1 MRKQKKIIKTL
12 WNIIYSDYY
21 SGIYKVN
28 LMGKLSRLLYLN
40 NKIVGNLKT
49 KIKSN
54 LINWHIL
61 LTTNVLNA
69 SWWIVSKSAQ

>member
-12 WNIIYSDYY
+12 WNIIYLDYY
-21 SGIYKVN
+21 SSMCEVN
-28 LMGKLSRLLYLN
+28 LMGELSRLLYLN

-54 LINWHIL
+54 LI
-61 LTTNVLNA
+61 
-69 SWWIVSKSAQ
+69 K

>member
-21 SGIYKVN
+21 SDICEVN
-28 LMGKLSRLLYLN
+28 LMRRLSRLLYLN
-40 NKIVGNLKT
+40 NKIVGSLKT

-54 LINWHIL
+54 LI
-61 LTTNVLNA
+61 
-69 SWWIVSKSAQ
+69 K

>member
-21 SGIYKVN
+21 SGMYEVN
-28 LMGKLSRLLYLN
+28 LMGKLSELLYLN

-49 KIKSN
+49 KIKSS
-54 LINWHIL
+54 LI
-61 LTTNVLNA
+61 
-69 SWWIVSKSAQ
+69 K